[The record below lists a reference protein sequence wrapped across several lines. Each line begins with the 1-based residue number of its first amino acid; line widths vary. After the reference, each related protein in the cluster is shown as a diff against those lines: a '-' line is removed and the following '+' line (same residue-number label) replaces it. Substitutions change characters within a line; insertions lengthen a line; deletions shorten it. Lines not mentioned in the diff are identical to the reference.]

1 MLHSHDTMQKCGTIA
16 IIGEPNAGKSTLT
29 NNIVGAKVSIISKK
43 VQTTRVSTLGI
54 AIYKNTQIILQDTP
68 GIFEAKKTI
77 EKSLVKNA
85 WHTVHEVDII
95 LLIIDVSKKNID
107 SSLDILKKIPKNKK
121 NIIVFNKI
129 DLALDI
135 NKENFQEKIKNKIEN
150 DDINFFWI
158 SALKNNG
165 VEDLLIALEQLLPVH
180 PWLYP
185 DDIIT
190 TQPEAL
196 WICEFTREQVYAQL
210 HQEIPYEIYI
220 EHESYERFND
230 GSLKI
235 SQAIVVAKESQK
247 SFVIGKGGERI
258 KEIGQKTRLAL
269 EKEMATRVHLK
280 LFVKVKENWMEKSSI
295 RKDLG
300 L

>member
-1 MLHSHDTMQKCGTIA
+1 MLHKYNTHQKCGMIA

-54 AIYKNTQIILQDTP
+54 AIYKNSQIILQDTP

-85 WHTVHEVDII
+85 WHTVEEVDII
-95 LLIIDVSKKNID
+95 LLIIDISKKNID
-107 SSLDILKKIPKNKK
+107 SSLGILENIPKNKK
-121 NIIVFNKI
+121 VIIVFNKI
-129 DLALDI
+129 DLVPNISKQD
-135 NKENFQEKIKNKIEN
+135 FQEKILIKIGN
-150 DDINFFWI
+150 DNTTFFWI

-165 VEDLLIALEQLLPVH
+165 VEELLSALEQLLPFH

-185 DDIIT
+185 NDIIT

-247 SFVIGKGGERI
+247 SIVIGKGGERI
-258 KEIGQKTRLAL
+258 KEIGQKARLAL
-269 EKEMATRVHLK
+269 EKEMGTRVHLK